1 MVIFSRNYEQGIQAL
16 GAVRLSWRI
25 SITAYRSLYPPPP
38 HIYGMPNLAPTE
50 GHPTPR
56 RLTDI

>member
-25 SITAYRSLYPPPP
+25 SAYRSLYPPPP
-38 HIYGMPNLAPTE
+38 HIYGMPTYRQLKDI
-50 GHPTPR
+50 R
-56 RLTDI
+56 RQGA